1 MARRLPPLNALRAF
15 EVAAR
20 HNSFT
25 AAADELNVSHAAISR
40 HVRALEARLNVAL
53 FHRTRRGVEL
63 SSAGADYLRTVS
75 AAFDAIARATEGLA
89 EPARAQVRVSAH
101 PAFATR
107 WLLHH
112 LDHFRTDHPGY
123 EVALDATP
131 RLVDLARDEADLA
144 ICNGEI
150 ADGTVTQ
157 DLLARSRLHPVC
169 APGLLPP
176 GRSFAAREIAEFV
189 LLHDEEDGSSWRRW
203 FDLAGVTGVDTSRG
217 PRFLESGLAIEAAI
231 AGQGVALA
239 DDFLVAD
246 DIAAGRLVQLSD
258 IGLDAADCYY
268 WLRSREDARRR
279 KPVAAFRDWLLRESS
294 ALRQPE

>member
-1 MARRLPPLNALRAF
+1 LL
-15 EVAAR
+15 
-20 HNSFT
+20 
-25 AAADELNVSHAAISR
+25 D
-40 HVRALEARLNVAL
+40 AL
-53 FHRTRRGVEL
+53 FVIAPHAFLFWDGPRMSYMRYLTLATLRCLNPNLDIRLYRPSGF
-63 SSAGADYLRTVS
+63 AGLREIAWKSGESQDFDYCGP
-75 AAFDAIARATEGLA
+75 D
-89 EPARAQVRVSAH
+89 
-101 PAFATR
+101 
-107 WLLHH
+107 
-112 LDHFRTDHPGY
+112 Y
-123 EVALDATP
+123 TP
-131 RLVDLARDEADLA
+131 RLADLARDEADLA